1 MQRETPSRITISSDD
16 VLSVNQAAKE
26 LGKHVAT
33 IYRWHDAGIIVGVE
47 FGGVLFIPK
56 SEVERMKEAERIK
69 NAEHR
74 EEVPPGGAIR
84 RH

>member
-1 MQRETPSRITISSDD
+1 MQQENRITISSDD

-33 IYRWHDAGIIVGVE
+33 IYRWRNAGEILGVE
-47 FGGVLFIPK
+47 FGGILFIPK
-56 SEVERMKEAERIK
+56 SEVERVKKA
-69 NAEHR
+69 NHR
-74 EEVPPGGAIR
+74 EETPGGPTG